1 MIGADLGGEGGTPRA
16 RMYRHATDYVPLA
29 HGSFT
34 LACDLELSGPALEEL
49 TVSAFTPKRSQPD
62 DQEWVFRAGEG
73 DPRKFTWYNVTPNQ
87 TTIVS
92 WRRQS
97 SRSGM

>member
-1 MIGADLGGEGGTPRA
+1 M
-16 RMYRHATDYVPLA
+16 
-29 HGSFT
+29 
-34 LACDLELSGPALEEL
+34 
-49 TVSAFTPKRSQPD
+49 SAFTPKRSQPD